1 MHMIMVSTKK
11 NSAIYPTEKM
21 TSNMFFG
28 MLRGVAWKEKMMSL
42 GCANDLLRAVFNGEK
57 SKYLKESTREEHP
70 A

>member
-1 MHMIMVSTKK
+1 
-11 NSAIYPTEKM
+11 
-21 TSNMFFG
+21 MFFG